1 MKKNYFFFLVMA
13 GIAMLFMLASCKKA
27 KVIEKPLQTA
37 PQQAASQAE
46 TGGSGA
52 PHPEAAAKLPAIER
66 KNENI
71 LIVYKHT
78 GFGYEESYGFDTYVF
93 RLLADPAG
101 QISGGIVYQRTN
113 NGEVDAI
120 HYNVIRSSNEI
131 TLAAS
136 GADKKSWS
144 ATLKLKDGSIAVSG
158 QQKLLAKLDKALVF
172 ASTDGNYSESYSI
185 DQAAPEM
192 PSEIKKG
199 GSTLEKGKWTFP
211 EHDKAVYVQTKPD
224 DTANTEGFQVSL
236 WREENGD
243 LRFRTE
249 GPTPI
254 NEVYASGLA
263 AVLAGDHALSNAV
276 LLDLM
281 LGESRYL
288 RPVYAFAISRRGSG
302 K

>member
-1 MKKNYFFFLVMA
+1 MKKNYFFFLFMA
-13 GIAMLFMLASCKKA
+13 GIVVLFMLASCKQA
-27 KVIEKPLQTA
+27 KVTEKPLQTV
-37 PQQAASQAE
+37 PQQAASQPKTSE
-46 TGGSGA
+46 SGA
-52 PHPEAAAKLPAIER
+52 PHPEAATKMPAIER
-66 KNENI
+66 KNESI
-71 LIVYKHT
+71 LLVYKHT
-78 GFGYEESYGFDTYVF
+78 GFGYVESYGFDTYVF
-93 RLLADPAG
+93 RLLADPSG
-101 QISGGIVYQRTN
+101 QISGGIVYQRTSD
-113 NGEVDAI
+113 GEVEAI
-120 HYNVIRSSNEI
+120 HYNVTRSSDEI

-144 ATLKLKDGSIAVSG
+144 ATLKLKDSSIDVSG
-158 QQKLLAKLDKALVF
+158 QQKLSAKLDKALVF

-199 GSTLEKGKWTFP
+199 DSTLEKGKWTFP
-211 EHDKAVYVQTKPD
+211 ENNKAMYVQTKPD
-224 DTANTEGFQVSL
+224 DTENTEGFQVSL
-236 WREENGD
+236 WREDNGD

-254 NEVYASGLA
+254 NEVYASGLS